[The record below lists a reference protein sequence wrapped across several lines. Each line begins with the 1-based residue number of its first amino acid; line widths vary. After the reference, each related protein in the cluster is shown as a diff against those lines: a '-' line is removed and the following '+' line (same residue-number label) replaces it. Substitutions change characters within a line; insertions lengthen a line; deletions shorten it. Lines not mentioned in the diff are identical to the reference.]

1 MFGINISQIL
11 YPYAKKKHFFF
22 FVRKSNLT
30 RHPVYLFIK
39 PGILLI
45 TKWKFSLWQQSA
57 HQQTL
62 GHDWSE
68 LIISSFSQTFLLLG
82 V

>member
-11 YPYAKKKHFFF
+11 YPYAKKNHFFF

-39 PGILLI
+39 LGILLI
-45 TKWKFSLWQQSA
+45 TKWKFSLLQQSA

-62 GHDWSE
+62 GHDWSK
-68 LIISSFSQTFLLLG
+68 LIIFSFSQTFLQLG